1 MPDQKLVSGITWDG
15 RGQVYIHEYTF
26 PKESEKKIV
35 DRGRNKSYLSTEGEY
50 VNVPNNCWL
59 IHQDSLNDIKG
70 ELEKTHRL
78 LHENSQSLVLAR
90 NNAESDLVRYQ
101 SQNSSLQNQIYS
113 LQSRNSSLEAEK
125 SNLQS
130 LINAGQRELNTKNN
144 QIATYSTQLTST
156 QNQLNQS
163 QNQLT
168 IRNNAFDALTQQ
180 FNALQI
186 ESNNKDNVIDNL
198 REELDGSRN
207 IDLRYREK
215 KLDELV
221 RNSGLNRER
230 IDNLRAAYE
239 RLKLASNRESYNQ
252 ERINASQNEI
262 DTIKREF
269 FQANVSVDD
278 LHKIYRVCEKVAE
291 LRVNLQQQPQFE
303 ARQQEVPPRGGI

>member
-1 MPDQKLVSGITWDG
+1 MQPL
-15 RGQVYIHEYTF
+15 
-26 PKESEKKIV
+26 PV
-35 DRGRNKSYLSTEGEY
+35 DEPHTVMRGEY
-50 VNVPNNCWL
+50 FDEL
-59 IHQDSLNDIKG
+59 ISN
-70 ELEKTHRL
+70 LEEAQRAVC
-78 LHENSQSLVLAR
+78 ENSQSNNQLVLAR
-90 NNAESDLVRYQ
+90 NSAENDLVRYR
-101 SQNSSLQNQIYS
+101 SQNSSLQNQICS

-125 SNLQS
+125 SNLQN

-168 IRNNAFDALTQQ
+168 IRNNAFDTLTQQ

-239 RLKLASNRESYNQ
+239 RLKHANDRASYDQ
-252 ERINASQNEI
+252 EGVTTAQNEI
-262 DTIKREF
+262 DTIKREL
-269 FQANVSVDD
+269 FQTNVSVDD
-278 LHKIYRVCEKVAE
+278 LHRIYRVCEKVAE

-303 ARQQEVPPRGGI
+303 ARQQEVPPRRGI